1 MLGIPFTLFLGFIR
15 PKSLQIGTVLVRGKP
30 SPAVRVILRQR
41 MIDYEI
47 IATGSR
53 FPAEF
58 YAYCSAALSAGLS
71 DVHVFLNC
79 HLLKDEEGRLV
90 SLVSGAWWY
99 APEQVRQDAPYRI
112 VQFMSGNG
120 DDRFEFCKTPFF
132 KINRGPE

>member
-15 PKSLQIGTVLVRGKP
+15 PESLQIGTVIARGKP
-30 SPAVRVILRQR
+30 APAVQVVLRQR
-41 MIDYEI
+41 RVDYEI

-58 YAYCSAALSAGLS
+58 YAYCSAARHIGLK

-79 HLLKDEEGRLV
+79 HLLKDDAGRLV
-90 SLVSGAWWY
+90 SLVSGVWWY

-112 VQFMSGNG
+112 VKFMSGEG
-120 DDRFEFCKTPFF
+120 DDLFQFCPTPFF
-132 KINRGPE
+132 SVSRGDE